1 MYAVIGLGNVG
12 KQYQGTRHNVGFD
25 TVDYLAYKN
34 KVELNKSKFNSLFGE
49 YRINGEKILLVKP
62 TTYMNRS
69 GFAVVDLQ
77 NFYKIPTKNLIV
89 VYDDVDL
96 ELGQLR
102 IRSKGSAGSHNGMK
116 SVIYQLGEDIFPRIR
131 IGVGRDERMDLAAY
145 VLQKFSKE
153 ERDIVKD
160 IIMQAGDSAEEIIR
174 TDVDKAMNKYNIR

>member
-69 GFAVVDLQ
+69 GFAVVDLK
-77 NFYKIPTKNLIV
+77 NFYKIPTENIIV
-89 VYDDVDL
+89 IYDDVDL
-96 ELGQLR
+96 EMGKLR
-102 IRSKGSAGSHNGMK
+102 
-116 SVIYQLGEDIFPRIR
+116 
-131 IGVGRDERMDLAAY
+131 
-145 VLQKFSKE
+145 
-153 ERDIVKD
+153 
-160 IIMQAGDSAEEIIR
+160 
-174 TDVDKAMNKYNIR
+174 